1 MLGLNLTH
9 HLQPSITYTQFQI
22 PGRLK
27 SSRTSKRNSSLQKV
41 ELYKIIHFSFP
52 QTLRNV
58 MSKRGYIDV
67 SRLAL

>member
-22 PGRLK
+22 LGRLK
-27 SSRTSKRNSSLQKV
+27 SSRASKKNSSLRKV
-41 ELYKIIHFSFP
+41 ELYKNIHFSFP
-52 QTLRNV
+52 QTLRNGL
-58 MSKRGYIDV
+58 SKRGYIDV